1 MDEKEK
7 ELPQY
12 DSRSVRSSYTS
23 SSSSTVPPPVIVE
36 NYANER
42 DADRYRNTFGAII
55 DTTYMQP
62 GGDDVYDAKVKLLN
76 EALLDMGM
84 GRYQWLLTVVTGLGW
99 FLDSFWM
106 FSFAFIEP
114 AVRNEAKFNTTNAA
128 FLTVCQ
134 YVGLT
139 VGAAALPMMSDF
151 IGRKTIFNFSL
162 VLMCLA
168 GLVGAGMP
176 TFTGLCVVAT
186 FMSIAAGGN
195 QAVDSSIFL
204 ESVPASHQYL
214 LTMQGVFS
222 GLGKLVAAGVSW
234 PLMSKY
240 SCASDATTETC
251 HYVNN
256 MGWRYSWWTLG
267 AITVFFCI
275 LRYFFH
281 LRETPKFLLGQ
292 GRDADVVST
301 VNAIATFNRRD
312 TWLTLEA
319 FQHIEKIHGP
329 PSLRATRANSSKL
342 RLCLQPFRP
351 SWIKGVFCTRNLTTS
366 TNILIVIWSLVGIAL
381 PLHSVFATRYLA
393 AHGVATDVST
403 SLTFQTHVYTALCSI
418 PGPIAAA
425 FLIETEYFGRKKT
438 GALASGLAGVMLF
451 LYATARSQGD
461 MIAWTCVASFFQNT
475 VVSLMFTYAP
485 ETFAAPIRGTGMGVI
500 GFFAR
505 AAGLV
510 AALVAA
516 FTESS
521 GAGAPMWIASACW
534 VVAGALWMGLP
545 YEMRARASN

>member
-1 MDEKEK
+1 
-7 ELPQY
+7 
-12 DSRSVRSSYTS
+12 
-23 SSSSTVPPPVIVE
+23 
-36 NYANER
+36 
-42 DADRYRNTFGAII
+42 
-55 DTTYMQP
+55 
-62 GGDDVYDAKVKLLN
+62 
-76 EALLDMGM
+76 
-84 GRYQWLLTVVTGLGW
+84 
-99 FLDSFWM
+99 
-106 FSFAFIEP
+106 
-114 AVRNEAKFNTTNAA
+114 
-128 FLTVCQ
+128 
-134 YVGLT
+134 
-139 VGAAALPMMSDF
+139 
-151 IGRKTIFNFSL
+151 
-162 VLMCLA
+162 
-168 GLVGAGMP
+168 
-176 TFTGLCVVAT
+176 
-186 FMSIAAGGN
+186 
-195 QAVDSSIFL
+195 
-204 ESVPASHQYL
+204 
-214 LTMQGVFS
+214 
-222 GLGKLVAAGVSW
+222 
-234 PLMSKY
+234 MSKY

-329 PSLRATRANSSKL
+329 PSLRATRANSSKP

-393 AHGVATDVST
+393 AHGVATDFST
-403 SLTFQTHVYTALCSI
+403 SLTFQTYIYTALCSI

-461 MIAWTCVASFFQNT
+461 IIAWSCVASLFQNT